1 MSKIVITGIAGFI
14 GFHTAL
20 KFAKQ
25 GWEVVG
31 FDNFNEVIYKKNLK
45 IDRAKHL
52 NEHGIAVDYIDLK
65 KSSDV
70 TKYIKE
76 HKPDLVVH
84 LAAHAGV
91 RTSMSNG
98 KEYINNNIVG
108 TQNLIDALEK
118 YKIENVIYAST
129 SCTMEGNP
137 LPWSPN
143 EKLGPQLNPYGYSKQ
158 TNENQFQ
165 ISSITN
171 AVCLRFFTVY
181 GPWGRPDMALF
192 NFTKSILNNKPI
204 NVFNNGDMKRDFTY
218 VEDVVQG
225 IEIISKNMTKRD
237 TYCLGYGKQVDLM
250 DFIKHIE
257 INVGKEA
264 QKIMA
269 PRHPADALETW
280 SDTTKIQ
287 KLGYNPSTP
296 ISEGVK
302 KFVEW
307 YKNYYVHNNVIR
319 EAS

>member
-20 KFAKQ
+20 RFVQQ
-25 GWEVVG
+25 GWEVAG
-31 FDNFNEVIYKKNLK
+31 FDNFNEVIYKKDLK
-45 IDRAKHL
+45 WDRAKYL
-52 NEHGIAVDYIDLK
+52 GEHNVDVDYVDLK
-65 KSSDV
+65 KSSEV
-70 TKYIKE
+70 SKYIKE

-84 LAAHAGV
+84 LGAHAGV
-91 RTSMSNG
+91 RVSMNKG
-98 KEYINNNIVG
+98 QEYIKNNIVG

-165 ISSITN
+165 TSSIPN

-192 NFTKSILNNKPI
+192 DFTKSILEDKPI
-204 NVFNNGDMKRDFTY
+204 KVFNNGDMKRDFTY

-250 DFIKHIE
+250 DFIRHIE

-264 QKIMA
+264 EKIMA

-280 SDTTKIQ
+280 SDTTKLEA
-287 KLGYNPSTP
+287 LGYNPSTP

-307 YKNYYVHNNVIR
+307 YKNYYVHNNEVR
-319 EAS
+319 KAS

>member
-1 MSKIVITGIAGFI
+1 MSKLVITGIAGFI

-20 KFAKQ
+20 RFAQQ

-45 IDRAKHL
+45 VDRAKYL
-52 NEHGIAVDYIDLK
+52 NEHGVVVDYVDLK
-65 KSSDV
+65 ESDNV

-91 RTSMSNG
+91 RSSMDNS

-137 LPWSPN
+137 LPWAPDK
-143 EKLGPQLNPYGYSKQ
+143 KLGPQLNPYGYSKQ

-192 NFTKSILNNKPI
+192 NFTELILNDKPI
-204 NVFNNGDMKRDFTY
+204 TVFNNGDMKRDFTY

-225 IEIISKNMTKRD
+225 IEIISKNMTKRN
-237 TYCLGYGKQVDLM
+237 TYCLGYGKKIDLM

-257 INVGKEA
+257 INVGKEGE
-264 QKIMA
+264 KIMA
-269 PRHPADALETW
+269 PRHPADTLETW

-296 ISEGVK
+296 VSEGVK